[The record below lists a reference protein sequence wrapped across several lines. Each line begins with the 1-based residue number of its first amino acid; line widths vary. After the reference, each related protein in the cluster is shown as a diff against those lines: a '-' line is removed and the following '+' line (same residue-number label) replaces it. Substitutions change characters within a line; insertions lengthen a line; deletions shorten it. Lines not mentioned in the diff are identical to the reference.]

1 MNKVYLVILEFEE
14 KWVDESQR
22 EIRCTTTLEKAKEI
36 FKEVVEQEK
45 KDTWV
50 SEYEEDDFND
60 YTETDDYFEARSDDY
75 TTIIY
80 IKEVGVE

>member
-1 MNKVYLVILEFEE
+1 MDKVYLVILEFEE

-50 SEYEEDDFND
+50 GEYEEDDFND

-80 IKEVGVE
+80 IKEVEVE